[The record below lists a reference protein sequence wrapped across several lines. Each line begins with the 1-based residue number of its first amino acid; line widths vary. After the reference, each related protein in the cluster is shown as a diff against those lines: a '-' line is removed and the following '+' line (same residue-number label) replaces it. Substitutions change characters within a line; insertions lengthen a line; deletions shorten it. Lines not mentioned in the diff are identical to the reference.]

1 MSSISFGGLASGLN
15 TDSIIQQLI
24 SIESRPLGLLSSQ
37 RTAYQSQASAYKD
50 LNTRLSALESKAFSL
65 TQISSLISR
74 KATSSKSESL
84 LATANAD
91 AVTGAYQ
98 IEVLQ
103 LATATRLQT
112 GTGVGQGNGQG
123 GLVDV
128 TTDFSN
134 EAVSLLNSNNR
145 LKTDITEGSFFVNG
159 QQITVTNAST
169 LNTILADIQTAT
181 GVTGALNFDAAK
193 GGQVLQL
200 SSGSPISVSTGTS
213 NFLEAFKLDSATYSA
228 GNLSS
233 TDAVN
238 GFQAGL
244 NLDGSEGATN
254 LSQAVGSGTLTL
266 NGVNI
271 AYNGASDSLN
281 DLVQRINQSSAGVS
295 ASISNL
301 GAGKVVLTSKS
312 TGTQAINFSDSGNL
326 AAALGFSAA
335 NSQVLGA
342 SAQIKVDG
350 GAVQFFNRN
359 SGIQADG
366 LTGVTLDLREANPG
380 NPFTVTITADA
391 DGAASALQGFVDQFN
406 SVVKRINE
414 LTAYNSATK
423 ERGVLLSDFTVNN
436 VKDRLFKLAFSTV
449 TGLTQGSDSG
459 SLSELGVSTGA
470 LGSTP
475 GTTSELQFDSG
486 KFKAALE
493 NTPSRV
499 AQILGASETSAG
511 TTGVMAKFKSYL
523 DGLSNATGVFSQ
535 KEKVV
540 NGQIE
545 RIDDRIERLTNRL
558 ATRQKMLEQQF
569 AGMEKVLSRLQTQQS
584 ALNNLITSLQPR
596 N

>member
-37 RTAYQSQASAYKD
+37 RTAYQSQVSAYKD

-65 TQISSLISR
+65 TQISSLIAR
-74 KATSSKSESL
+74 KASSSKSESL

-98 IEVLQ
+98 VEVLQ

-128 TTDFSN
+128 STDFSA
-134 EAVSLLNSNNR
+134 ESVSTLNTNNR
-145 LKTDITEGSFFVNG
+145 LRADISEGSFFVNG

-169 LNTILADIQTAT
+169 LNSILADIQTAT
-181 GVTGALNFDAAK
+181 GVTGSLSFDAGK
-193 GGQVLQL
+193 GGQILTL
-200 SSGSPISVSTGTS
+200 SSGSPISVSAGTS
-213 NFLEAFKLDSATYSA
+213 NFLEAFKLDTASYGA
-228 GNLSS
+228 GVLSS

-238 GFQAGL
+238 GLQAGL
-244 NLDGSEGATN
+244 KLDGSNGATN
-254 LSQAVGSGTLTL
+254 LAQTVGAGTLTL
-266 NGVNI
+266 NGVAI
-271 AYNGASDSLN
+271 AYNGANDSLN
-281 DLVQRINQSSAGVS
+281 DLIQRINQSSAGVS

-301 GAGKVVLTSKS
+301 GAGKVVLTSKT
-312 TGTQAINFSDSGNL
+312 TGTQAVNFSDSGNL

-342 SAQIKVDG
+342 SAQLKVDG
-350 GAVQFFNRN
+350 GAVQYFNRN

-366 LTGVTLDLREANPG
+366 LTGVTLDLREASPG

-391 DGAASALQGFVDQFN
+391 DAASSAMQGFVDQFN
-406 SVVKRINE
+406 NVVKRINE

-423 ERGVLLSDFTVNN
+423 ERGILLSDFTVNN
-436 VKDRLFKLAFSTV
+436 VKDRLFKMAFSTV
-449 TGLTQGSDSG
+449 TGLTQGADRG
-459 SLSELGVSTGA
+459 SLSELGISTGA

-475 GTTSELQFDSG
+475 GTTSELKFDSG
-486 KFKAALE
+486 KFKIALE
-493 NTPSRV
+493 NTPTRV
-499 AQILGASETSAG
+499 AQLLGASETTSG
-511 TTGVMAKFKSYL
+511 TTGVMAQFKSYL

-584 ALNNLITSLQPR
+584 ALNNLIAGLQQSR
-596 N
+596 